1 MSSGTEAEP
10 LPSERD
16 AMGDEADGRGPG
28 GDSANDSKS
37 ESPSWSWIVLL
48 LGILFV
54 VLVAGSFS
62 YLMTKDDSAAVRALP
77 TPSSTKVVEDNFDR
91 PASATSMGR
100 ARGGAAWT
108 SVGGTWAIAAGAAY
122 LPAPVEGD
130 NFALIDVGAN
140 ASSRAQVAGGQG
152 CGVVGN
158 YVDPSNYLA
167 LVFAP
172 KFGVWNLNQVSGG
185 KSETLLTLPDT
196 KDINEKIALEVNLP
210 VITISVGLQHVSVI
224 RDGVP
229 KGTLAGLYARGLDSH
244 SCTFDDVVLSVPSK

>member
-1 MSSGTEAEP
+1 MSSGTEAAP
-10 LPSERD
+10 IPSDRD
-16 AMGDEADGRGPG
+16 AAGDEAEGSSATGGSARGP
-28 GDSANDSKS
+28 KS

-54 VLVAGSFS
+54 ILVAGSFS
-62 YLMTKDDSAAVRALP
+62 YLMTKDDSSAAKAKP
-77 TPSSTKVVEDNFDR
+77 TSSSAKVVEDNFDR

-100 ARGGAAWT
+100 ANSGAVWT
-108 SVGGTWAIAAGAAY
+108 TVGGTWAVAAGAGY

-130 NFALIDVGAN
+130 NFALVEVGAN
-140 ASSRAQVAGGQG
+140 ASSRAQVAGGQA

-158 YVDPSNYLA
+158 YVGPLNYLA

-172 KFGVWNLNQVSGG
+172 KYGVWNLNHVSGG
-185 KSETLLTLPDT
+185 KSETLTTLPDT
-196 KDINEKIALEVNLP
+196 KDVNKKIALEVNLP
-210 VITISVGLQHVSVI
+210 VITITVGLQHVSVI

-229 KGTLAGLYARGLDSH
+229 KGTLSGLYARGLDSR